1 MSLDALVGID
11 WPDFRLD
18 VELRIEDGETVAVM
32 GPNGAGKSTL
42 LRALAG
48 LTAIDTGR
56 ISVGETVWDDPSTN
70 TFVDSAGRNI
80 GLVFQDHLLFE
91 HLSALDNVAFGP
103 RARGRGRS
111 VARAAARD
119 MLARLELAEHADAR
133 PARLSGGQSQRVALA
148 RALVNEPTVLLLDEP
163 LASLDVGT
171 RRRVRGE
178 IARDIRT
185 FGRTTVLVTHDP
197 ADAREIA
204 DRVVVLDHGRVVQVG
219 TVDEVSRN
227 PANGWISELFGDAR

>member
-119 MLARLELAEHADAR
+119 MLTRLELAEHADAR

-197 ADAREIA
+197 ADARAIA

>member
-1 MSLDALVGID
+1 MSLHARVGIEM
-11 WPDFRLD
+11 PGFRLD
-18 VELRIEDGETVAVM
+18 VELNVRDGETVAVM
-32 GPNGAGKSTL
+32 GPNGAGKTTL

-48 LTAIDTGR
+48 LVAIDTGL
-56 ISVGETVWDDPSTN
+56 IEVAGVVWDDPSTR

-103 RARGRGRS
+103 RARGRS
-111 VARAAARD
+111 KSEARGAALD
-119 MLARLELAEHADAR
+119 MLGRLELSDHAGSR
-133 PARLSGGQSQRVALA
+133 PSRLSGGQSQRVALA
-148 RALVNEPTVLLLDEP
+148 RALVNEPTLLLLDEP

-178 IARDIRT
+178 IARDIEM
-185 FGRTTVLVTHDP
+185 FGRTTVIVTHDP

-204 DRVVVLDHGRVVQVG
+204 DRVIVLDHGRVAQVG
-219 TVDEVSRN
+219 TVDEISRQ
-227 PANGWISELFGDAR
+227 PANEWIDELFGDAG

>member
-11 WPDFRLD
+11 WPEFRLD

-119 MLARLELAEHADAR
+119 MLTRLELAEHADAR

-197 ADAREIA
+197 ADARAIA